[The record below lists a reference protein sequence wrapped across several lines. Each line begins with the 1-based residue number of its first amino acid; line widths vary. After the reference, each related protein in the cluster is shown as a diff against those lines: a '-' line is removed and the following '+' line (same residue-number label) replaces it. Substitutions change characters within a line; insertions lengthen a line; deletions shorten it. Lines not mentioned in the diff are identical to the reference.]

1 MNRNESLYDWFTKE
15 ILPHLENL
23 GWEYDRMSQDGK
35 DALDSIDKIY
45 QDLEEE
51 AILVVRVW
59 KGSTEK

>member
-35 DALDSIDKIY
+35 DAFDSIDKIY